1 MGFAALRT
9 VLPLAACVLGGCGLL
24 GAAPEREPGFGLG
37 KSELAAVVA
46 ELELGRDADVLI
58 AVGDIARCDV
68 LAPAEATAELAAAVV
83 DAAGSA
89 LVITLGDHA
98 YESATQQDFE
108 RCYEPTWGRFNAIT
122 RPTPGNHDFESNEA
136 LPYYDYFDWYRR
148 DEPAR
153 RRGYYEFRFAGW
165 QILALNSM
173 LPMEAGSQQA
183 DWLAGRLAEADADC
197 VLAYWHHPLFSS
209 GRHGVNPWDSGEQ
222 SVAAWRLLERSGA
235 ELVVNAHE
243 HFYERFVPL
252 ASSGEPA
259 PDGIRQF
266 VVGTGGGD
274 LRATVGQRAN
284 SARIYKDGYGLLVLI
299 LDEGSY
305 RWSFVGTDGAIHDE
319 SDGEVHCSR

>member
-1 MGFAALRT
+1 M
-9 VLPLAACVLGGCGLL
+9 LGGCGLL
-24 GAAPEREPGFGLG
+24 GAAPERQPGFGLG
-37 KSELAAVVA
+37 QSELATVVA
-46 ELELGRDADVLI
+46 ELELGPDSEVLI

-68 LAPAEATAELAAAVV
+68 LAPAAATADLAAAVI

-98 YESATQQDFE
+98 YQSATQQDFE
-108 RCYEPTWGRFNAIT
+108 HCYEPTWGRFNAIT
-122 RPTPGNHDFESNEA
+122 RPTPGNHDFESNQGE
-136 LPYYDYFDWYRR
+136 PYYAYFDWYRR
-148 DEPAR
+148 NDLAR
-153 RRGYYEFRFAGW
+153 RHGWYGFRFGGW
-165 QILALNSM
+165 QVLSLNSM
-173 LPMEAGSQQA
+173 QPMGPGSEQLA
-183 DWLAGRLAEADADC
+183 WLERELETADARC

-209 GRHGVNPWDSGEQ
+209 GRHGINPWDSGEQ
-222 SVAAWRLLERSGA
+222 SAAAWDLLERFDA
-235 ELVVNAHE
+235 ELIVNAHE

-252 ASSGEPA
+252 TSAGEPVSG
-259 PDGIRQF
+259 GIRQF

-284 SARIYKDGYGLLVLI
+284 SARIYNDGYGLLVLV